1 MGHDDVETVLL
12 RHPLV
17 RGCAILSVPTGPSG
31 DILIAYVET
40 DDATPE
46 QIRSFLAEARLPAE
60 SIPGAVIPMRALPR
74 SASGV
79 VDHAALPLPPLP
91 AAAVGKHGVAAASL
105 TGHAVGAFLLVVFG
119 TVAALLLTGHLW
131 PGSTDLGGVP
141 SPWAGL
147 FRALYLA
154 ECLSFGIG
162 VAFLLLGRV
171 PLARL
176 GRSPG
181 WTGLAHLA
189 IVWLLVAWWPQ
200 DNLYRLATKTDWPR
214 QAALVYGF
222 NVTLM
227 LAAAVLAAFAVSRRR
242 AD

>member
-1 MGHDDVETVLL
+1 MEHDDVEAVLL

-17 RGCAILSVPTGPSG
+17 RGCAILSVPTGLS
-31 DILIAYVET
+31 DDTLVAYVET

-60 SIPGAVIPMRALPR
+60 SVPRAVVPMRALPR

-79 VDHAALPLPPLP
+79 VDRAALPLPPLS
-91 AAAVGKHGVAAASL
+91 AAAVGKHGATAAGL
-105 TGHAVGAFLLVVFG
+105 TGRAVGAFLLVMVG
-119 TVAALLLTGHLW
+119 MAAALLLTDHLW

-147 FRALYLA
+147 FRALYVA

-162 VAFLLLGRV
+162 VAFLLLGRM

-176 GRSPG
+176 GRPGG

-189 IVWLLVAWWPQ
+189 IVWLLAAWWPQ
-200 DNLYRLATKTDWPR
+200 DNLYRLAAKTDLPR

-227 LAAAVLAAFAVSRRR
+227 LAAAVLAAFAVSGRR

>member
-1 MGHDDVETVLL
+1 MEHDDVEAVLL

-17 RGCAILSVPTGPSG
+17 RGCAILSVPTGLSG
-31 DILIAYVET
+31 DTLVAYVET

-60 SIPGAVIPMRALPR
+60 SLPRAVVPMRALPR
-74 SASGV
+74 SASGA
-79 VDHAALPLPPLP
+79 VDRAALPLPPLP
-91 AAAVGKHGVAAASL
+91 AAAVGKDGGAAGP
-105 TGHAVGAFLLVVFG
+105 TRRAVGAFFLAGCG

-131 PGSTDLGGVP
+131 PGSTDVGGVP

-147 FRALYLA
+147 FRALYLV

-162 VAFLLLGRV
+162 VAFLFLGRV

-176 GRSPG
+176 GRPAG

-200 DNLYRLATKTDWPR
+200 DNLYRLAAKTDWPR
-214 QAALVYGF
+214 QAALVLGF

-227 LAAAVLAAFAVSRRR
+227 LAAAVLAAFAVSGRR